1 MAMSSPPLNDIPL
14 NLALGLID
22 QMITILVS
30 DPSYSAS
37 LIDQLSSLCVV
48 LKKVGHLVDEVEDN
62 KKKLDIM
69 QTLLTKLCKDK
80 NLDIFCRLEVLE
92 VIELRTSNWV
102 RKEREVS
109 SSPNL
114 VYSRADLLA
123 LAESSLARE
132 AVQIRDS
139 VSNGVPEMIT
149 KKKED

>member
-1 MAMSSPPLNDIPL
+1 MAMSSPPLTDIPL

-22 QMITILVS
+22 QMIPILVS
-30 DPSYSAS
+30 DLSYSAS

-132 AVQIRDS
+132 AVHIRDS